1 MRTEGRGWW
10 IDDDGFLRHPDNVLA
25 FDIEDAASLLD
36 DREQE
41 HYTLTAENA
50 RLKEALAWMIDE
62 VSVLGFDRMPGDTM
76 ADLVKASDNARDV
89 MKGGA

>member
-1 MRTEGRGWW
+1 MNARTAGPHTKLEAFNAG
-10 IDDDGFLRHPDNVLA
+10 LA
-25 FDIEDAASLLD
+25 AAHKVRDVEVSA
-36 DREQE
+36 
-41 HYTLTAENA
+41 LTADNA

-89 MKGGA
+89 LGEARAALAGKE

>member
-1 MRTEGRGWW
+1 MA
-10 IDDDGFLRHPDNVLA
+10 H
-25 FDIEDAASLLD
+25 DA
-36 DREQE
+36 
-41 HYTLTAENA
+41 LTAENA